1 MKDLKQ
7 AYQLVQQDLIKKI
20 KKAPN
25 GSSIRFPNWGTF
37 VKQKREIKA
46 WDKKVYVYWK
56 VNFRIS
62 DNLKRELDKQL

>member
-1 MKDLKQ
+1 MTALKP
-7 AYQLVQQDLIKKI
+7 AYQLVLQDLVRKI

-25 GSSIRFPNWGTF
+25 GSSIRFPDWGTF

-56 VNFRIS
+56 INFRIS